1 MIVTYKQVFNLM
13 DTNGRRNDGINAI
26 QGYISI
32 LEEVTVKKKRTW
44 GNLPNSLAQFEFYQK
59 AIEQSPD
66 VFRQHGPYDNLMRE
80 TKVMISYIECKYILP
95 QTTVIGAIS
104 NSY

>member
-1 MIVTYKQVFNLM
+1 MIVKYNQVFNLM
-13 DTNGRRNDGINAI
+13 DTNGRRNDVINAI

-66 VFRQHGPYDNLMRE
+66 VFRQHGPYDN
-80 TKVMISYIECKYILP
+80 
-95 QTTVIGAIS
+95 
-104 NSY
+104 